1 MSLVDELQLIRT
13 ILDGI
18 ERMVTDAA
26 IAAGTI
32 SPLQP
37 TLEER
42 ARDIREQLEL
52 LSDEITQ
59 GIQQRGD
66 RSI

>member
-1 MSLVDELQLIRT
+1 MSLMNELQLIRT

-18 ERMVTDAA
+18 ERMVATAA
-26 IAAGTI
+26 ITAGTI

-37 TLEER
+37 TLEES
-42 ARDIREQLEL
+42 ARNIREQLEL

-59 GIQQRGD
+59 STQQRED
-66 RSI
+66 I

>member
-1 MSLVDELQLIRT
+1 VSLMEELQLIQT
-13 ILDGI
+13 ILGGI
-18 ERMVTDAA
+18 DRMVTAAA

-42 ARDIREQLEL
+42 ARNIREQLEA

-59 GIQQRGD
+59 GIQERVD
-66 RSI
+66 RSL